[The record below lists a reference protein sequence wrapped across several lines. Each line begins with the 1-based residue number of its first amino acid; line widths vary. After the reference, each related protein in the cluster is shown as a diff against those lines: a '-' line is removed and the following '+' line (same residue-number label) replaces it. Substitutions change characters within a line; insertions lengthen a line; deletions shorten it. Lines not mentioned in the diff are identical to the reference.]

1 MVSNDEKIIK
11 LKAQI
16 EEKRKQLDKITRF
29 SPVTNCSIEL
39 DNIRYNIQVLNREQ
53 LITLMIKLNAYKMS
67 AENLE
72 LLDDCIIS
80 GYNVQDWIS
89 DIKSKLEIV
98 SYKAE
103 ENKLK
108 AMESKL
114 HELLSNEKKTELA
127 IDEIEKML

>member
-1 MVSNDEKIIK
+1 MNNDEKIIK

-16 EEKRKQLDKITRF
+16 EDKRKQLDKITKF
-29 SPVTNCSIEL
+29 TPITNCSVEIDGTRL
-39 DNIRYNIQVLNREQ
+39 NIQVLSREQ
-53 LITLMIKLNAYKMS
+53 LIMLMIKLNSYKMS
-67 AENLE
+67 AEQLE
-72 LLDDCIIS
+72 MLGDCNIS
-80 GYNVQDWIS
+80 GYNVSDWIS

-98 SYKAE
+98 SYKTE